1 MENNVQLHHHVF
13 LMLNRII
20 TPMYTN
26 PLNFHCTDRF
36 EADLNA
42 LAIKLHSRESLQ
54 PETTFTVDITVIE
67 TPPKGSRWKL
77 NLVTTLET

>member
-1 MENNVQLHHHVF
+1 
-13 LMLNRII
+13 
-20 TPMYTN
+20 MYTN
-26 PLNFHCTDRF
+26 QLNLHCTERF

-42 LAIKLHSRESLQ
+42 LANKLHPRESLQ

-67 TPPKGSRWKL
+67 TPPKGSRWKYTLGDQSRRKL

>member
-1 MENNVQLHHHVF
+1 
-13 LMLNRII
+13 
-20 TPMYTN
+20 MYAN
-26 PLNFHCTDRF
+26 PLNLHCTERF

-42 LAIKLHSRESLQ
+42 LANKLHSRESLQ

-67 TPPKGSRWKL
+67 TPPKGSRWKYTLGDQSRRNL